1 MGPGSPR
8 DGLHGAVQGRYN
20 ASMPLPSPSARDRF
34 AELARLP
41 DPEIDLALAALL
53 IAAEEYDGLDVAAYA
68 TRIDELAAGA
78 LARVGGARID
88 VDPRAVIDRFHAY
101 LFEELGFRGN
111 EDDYYDPKNSFL
123 NDVLDRR
130 TGIPI
135 SLAAVYVEVGRRL
148 GWPVRG
154 VGFPGHFLAKW
165 ELADGDVVVDPFFGT
180 VVSEEDC
187 KELLTRVSNGQLAFR
202 RELLA
207 PIPTR
212 GILARMLA
220 NLKGIWVKRGD
231 FTRAIASCDRILLL
245 LPDAVSEY
253 RDRGLLWGKL
263 ECHRPA
269 LADLERYLG
278 AAPGA
283 RDARSVREQVAT
295 LRKHVARLC

>member
-1 MGPGSPR
+1 MS
-8 DGLHGAVQGRYN
+8 L
-20 ASMPLPSPSARDRF
+20 SPSVRDRF

-68 TRIDELAAGA
+68 ARIDDLAEGA
-78 LARVGGARID
+78 RHRVGGAR
-88 VDPRAVIDRFHAY
+88 VDESPRLLIDRFHAY

-135 SLAAVYVEVGRRL
+135 SLAAIYVEVARRL

-165 ELADGDVVVDPFFGT
+165 ELIEGDVVVDPFFGT
-180 VVSEEDC
+180 VVTEEDC

-202 RELLA
+202 KELLA
-207 PIPTR
+207 PLPTR

-220 NLKGIWVKRGD
+220 NLKGVWVKRSD
-231 FTRAIASCDRILLL
+231 FLRAISACDRILLL
-245 LPDAVSEY
+245 MPDAVIEY

-269 LADLERYLG
+269 LADLERYLSSAPR
-278 AAPGA
+278 AA
-283 RDARSVREQVAT
+283 DARTVREHAAS
-295 LRKHVARLC
+295 LRGHVGKLC

>member
-1 MGPGSPR
+1 MKGYARPI
-8 DGLHGAVQGRYN
+8 ARYN
-20 ASMPLPSPSARDRF
+20 GGMPLSPVRDRF

-41 DPEIDLALAALL
+41 DEEIGLALAALL
-53 IAAEEYDGLDVAAYA
+53 IAAEEYEGLDVDAYSA
-68 TRIDELAAGA
+68 RIDDLAAGA
-78 LARVGGARID
+78 QDRVRGARVDQNPRELIARY
-88 VDPRAVIDRFHAY
+88 HAY

-135 SLAAVYVEVGRRL
+135 SLAAIYVEVARRL

-165 ELADGDVVVDPFFGT
+165 ELDEGDVVVDPFFGT
-180 VVSEEDC
+180 VVSEGDC
-187 KELLTRVSNGQLAFR
+187 KELLTRVSNGQIAFR

-207 PIPTR
+207 PLPTR

-220 NLKGIWVKRGD
+220 NLKGVWVKRGD
-231 FTRAIASCDRILLL
+231 FVRAISACDRILLL
-245 LPDAVSEY
+245 APEAVTEY

-269 LADLERYLG
+269 LADLEQYLARAPR
-278 AAPGA
+278 AA
-283 RDARSVREQVAT
+283 DAGTVREQAAS
-295 LRKHVARLC
+295 LREQIARLC

>member
-1 MGPGSPR
+1 MSLSP
-8 DGLHGAVQGRYN
+8 V
-20 ASMPLPSPSARDRF
+20 RDRF
-34 AELARLP
+34 AQLARLP
-41 DPEIDLALAALL
+41 DDEIDLALAALL
-53 IAAEEYDGLDVAAYA
+53 IAAEEYEGLDVDAYSA
-68 TRIDELAAGA
+68 RIDDLAAGA
-78 LARVGGARID
+78 RDRVGGAR
-88 VDPRAVIDRFHAY
+88 VEQNPRQLIDRYHTY

-135 SLAAVYVEVGRRL
+135 SLAAVYVEVARRL

-165 ELADGDVVVDPFFGT
+165 ELDDGDVVVDPFFGT
-180 VVSEEDC
+180 VVSEVDC
-187 KELLTRVSNGQLAFR
+187 KELLTRVSNGQIAFR

-207 PIPTR
+207 SLPTR

-220 NLKGIWVKRGD
+220 NLKGVWVKRSD
-231 FTRAIASCDRILLL
+231 FLRAISACDRILLL
-245 LPDAVSEY
+245 VPEAVIEY

-269 LADLERYLG
+269 LADLERYLAQAPR
-278 AAPGA
+278 AA
-283 RDARSVREQVAT
+283 DARTVREQAT
-295 LRKHVARLC
+295 NLREQIARLC

>member
-1 MGPGSPR
+1 MS
-8 DGLHGAVQGRYN
+8 LSQ
-20 ASMPLPSPSARDRF
+20 ARDRF

-41 DPEIDLALAALL
+41 DDEIDLALAALL
-53 IAAEEYDGLDVAAYA
+53 IAAEEYEGLDVRAYA
-68 TRIDELAAGA
+68 SKIDALAAGA
-78 LARVGGARID
+78 RARVDGASVGETPRLV
-88 VDPRAVIDRFHAY
+88 VDRYHAY

-111 EDDYYDPKNSFL
+111 EDDYYDPRNSFL

-135 SLAAVYVEVGRRL
+135 SLAAIYVEVARRL

-165 ELADGDVVVDPFFGT
+165 ELPAGEIVVDPFFGAVIT
-180 VVSEEDC
+180 EDDC
-187 KELLTRVSNGQLAFR
+187 RELLTRVSNGQLTFR

-207 PIPTR
+207 ALPTR

-220 NLKGIWVKRGD
+220 NLKAIWVKKSD
-231 FTRAIASCDRILLL
+231 FVRAISACDRILLVV
-245 LPDAVSEY
+245 PDAVIEY

-269 LADLERYLG
+269 LADLERYLERAPR
-278 AAPGA
+278 AADN
-283 RDARSVREQVAT
+283 RTIREHVASLRGQVA
-295 LRKHVARLC
+295 RQC